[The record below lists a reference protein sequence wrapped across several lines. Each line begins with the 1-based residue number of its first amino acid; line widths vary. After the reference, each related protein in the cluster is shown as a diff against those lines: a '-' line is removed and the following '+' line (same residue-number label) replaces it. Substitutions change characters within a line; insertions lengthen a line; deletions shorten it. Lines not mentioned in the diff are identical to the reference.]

1 MTKVNSWVAIGLC
14 IKRLSNHRKTMFLV
28 ILYTRPQNVSIAIL
42 CYENCEASKNMT
54 EICDL
59 LLDNIL
65 MMFLRND
72 DSDPE
77 YSYQKCIR
85 KRDSKARNCSM
96 KHLMVA

>member
-1 MTKVNSWVAIGLC
+1 
-14 IKRLSNHRKTMFLV
+14 MFLV
-28 ILYTRPQNVSIAIL
+28 ILYKAPQIPGVGWGGLVHQKNL
-42 CYENCEASKNMT
+42 NENCEASKNMT

-85 KRDSKARNCSM
+85 KRDS
-96 KHLMVA
+96 